1 MTEVYKAKILKWLNN
16 HGINLDIQD
25 EFNKPIS
32 EIDIL
37 DSLIVMALI
46 IEIENITHG
55 KIPNEILINS
65 NRVSID
71 QLLRSALKE

>member
-1 MTEVYKAKILKWLNN
+1 MTEIYKAKILKWLNN
-16 HGINLDIQD
+16 HGINLDVQD
-25 EFNKPIS
+25 EFDKPIS

-55 KIPNEILINS
+55 KISNEILINS

>member
-1 MTEVYKAKILKWLNN
+1 MTEVYKVKILKWLNN

-25 EFNKPIS
+25 QFDKPIS

-55 KIPNEILINS
+55 KIPNDILINS
-65 NRVSID
+65 NLVSID
-71 QLLRSALKE
+71 QLIRSALKE

>member
-25 EFNKPIS
+25 EFDKPIS